1 MPERAS
7 HNGHPPTPTPSDHGT
22 RTGNSDAATTLAQ
35 LLREAE
41 SLHAALG
48 TARTQTAKLIA
59 GLHRAPQ
66 EVAAGAG
73 DLALAA
79 QLGLAEVAEYYPRQR
94 RSSCRSDNPVRQA
107 GGVGQD
113 CPTYF
118 LAGVILELVARHG
131 DDAARAL
138 MRHPGLAQSVI
149 ASCGAPGARAL
160 AGLRPLQARRL
171 AMLIDDGTLSRLG
184 RSQEVL
190 QVIEKY
196 GDRGLNFLWDH
207 KGALAVGTILTAF
220 LADPAA
226 FLKGARELGGEAA
239 GLVTKPVLV
248 SASRM
253 EDHLARSILVAI
265 AIGVG
270 GVAGLVGWRIRGLWT
285 KRTR

>member
-1 MPERAS
+1 MIRRILCAAGLAVILAAAPGSVPAGVTTEVARVAADEAARVLGRSAERAAVTTLS
-7 HNGHPPTPTPSDHGT
+7 
-22 RTGNSDAATTLAQ
+22 RRLERLAATHGADALVAV
-35 LLREAE
+35 RRAGPEAVE
-41 SLHAALG
+41 
-48 TARTQTAKLIA
+48 RIERA
-59 GLHRAPQ
+59 GSH
-66 EVAAGAG
+66 G
-73 DLALAA
+73 ALASR
-79 QLGLAEVAEYYPRQR
+79 LLAEHGPEAIPVVREPALLPRQR

-160 AGLRPLQARRL
+160 AGLSPRQARRL

-226 FLKGARELGGEAA
+226 FLDGTKKLGGEAA
-239 GLVTKPVLV
+239 GLVTKP
-248 SASRM
+248 A
-253 EDHLARSILVAI
+253 
-265 AIGVG
+265 
-270 GVAGLVGWRIRGLWT
+270 W
-285 KRTR
+285 K